1 MAPRAARGA
10 RSLKAAAKASRG
22 AASKFEAAPVE
33 RKRHD
38 VVGQRKPRAPK
49 SSSAAR
55 KRSEAERRE
64 TLAVEY
70 RNQHR
75 SNVLIDGRFGE
86 ADDNLPAEEKHY
98 ARLQRERL
106 RQARS
111 SKFALEEPSAAVE
124 LTHGGRSLGELED
137 DELAGGGGGG
147 FGADD
152 DDAGAFGADDG
163 FGGSD
168 FVRAV
173 NFGGG
178 SEGALLSQREALD
191 AAIAKHKLARLD
203 RKEER
208 ERERQL

>member
-111 SKFALEEPSAAVE
+111 SKFALEEPSAA
-124 LTHGGRSLGELED
+124 
-137 DELAGGGGGG
+137 
-147 FGADD
+147 
-152 DDAGAFGADDG
+152 
-163 FGGSD
+163 
-168 FVRAV
+168 
-173 NFGGG
+173 
-178 SEGALLSQREALD
+178 ALD

-208 ERERQL
+208 ERERQLDVQSLLLGGAAGKAAAKPSGAGKAGGAGGEGAASYSDYHTLLAAMGGEVKAQPSDRLRGLDA